1 MSTYHS
7 KKAKEFLKNP
17 KKVERHD
24 HTFWSLRQKRDAAA
38 AELPEWEDLREH
50 ASRIKEHTATHLAD
64 YLEQFSNS
72 LERNVLLFILQKM
85 HKSLMKWF
93 MGYLNLIK

>member
-7 KKAKEFLKNP
+7 KKAKEFLKDP

-24 HTFWSLRQKRDAAA
+24 RTFWSLRQKRDAAA

-50 ASRIKEHTATHLAD
+50 ASRIKEHTATHLVD
-64 YLEQFSNS
+64 YLEHS
-72 LERNVLLFILQKM
+72 LIVWNVMVLLFILQKM

-93 MGYLNLIK
+93 MGYLSLIK

>member
-7 KKAKEFLKNP
+7 KKAKEFLKDP
-17 KKVERHD
+17 KKVAQHD
-24 HTFWSLRQKRDAAA
+24 RTFWSVRLKRDAAA

-50 ASRIKEHTATHLAD
+50 ASRIKAHTATHLA
-64 YLEQFSNS
+64 NS
-72 LERNVLLFILQKM
+72 LIVWSAMVSSYTLLKT
-85 HKSLMKWF
+85 HKSSMRWF